1 MDSGLVSSLSGALA
15 QSKKI
20 ENIAN
25 NLANADTPGFKTK
38 DLVFEEALIAA
49 HQEDN
54 RSDIPN
60 RPYKESELLSR
71 RGDENKV
78 VLYGNEF
85 MRLRQ
90 GDFKQTNNPLD
101 LAIQGNG
108 FFEVQSPDGVRLTRG
123 GNMAVDA
130 QGRLVTSDGF
140 LILSNR
146 PQGQQGPGPKPETR
160 AIQLPPGAIN
170 VDYDGNIYSENAS
183 GSQMVGKLSLIQIE
197 NPSSLK
203 PEGRN
208 LFTFDESAIAVTG
221 PGARAP
227 AAVAPAGANPAVPTK
242 PNQLGATLIAPKVH
256 QGMLELSNVNPVSE
270 MTEMI
275 KAHRMYD
282 QNLKLMQS
290 FGDMNQRVSEVGK
303 F

>member
-25 NLANADTPGFKTK
+25 NLANADSPGFKTK

-49 HQEDN
+49 HQDDT
-54 RSDIPN
+54 RTDIPQ

-90 GDFKQTNNPLD
+90 GDFKETHNPLD

-108 FFEVQSPDGVRLTRG
+108 FFEVKSPDGVRLTRA

-140 LILSNR
+140 LVLSARNA
-146 PQGQQGPGPKPETR
+146 GQSGPGVKPETR
-160 AIQLPPGAIN
+160 AIQLPPGSLNI
-170 VDYDGNIYSENAS
+170 DYDGNIYSENAQ
-183 GSQMVGKLSLIQIE
+183 GAQLIAKLSVLQIE
-197 NPSSLK
+197 NTESLK

-208 LFTFDESAIAVTG
+208 LFTFDESALARTSV
-221 PGARAP
+221 GARAP
-227 AAVAPAGANPAVPTK
+227 AAVGPNPAVPTK
-242 PNQLGATLIAPKVH
+242 ANPLGTTLIAPKIH
-256 QGMLELSNVNPVSE
+256 QGMVELSNVNPVSE

-290 FGDMNQRVSEVGK
+290 FGDMNQRLSEVGK